1 MPPPTESGY
10 HWWKASPRAEPEVVQ
25 VIQVLD
31 DAVMDGGL
39 VARVGTYYL
48 ASMDELGGEW
58 GERVHDCPWL
68 RAQETPH
75 APTT

>member
-39 VARVGTYYL
+39 VARVGTYHL

-58 GERVHDCPWL
+58 GERVPDCPWL